1 MAKLFASEMAER
13 VTSEALQIHGG
24 AGYTKLHRRRALL
37 ARRPA
42 DQDLRRHLRDPA
54 AHHLRPPAR
63 QGQEMKVSAL
73 TGDNN
78 YFEDFA
84 VGEVL
89 RHRRGKTIEPTENV
103 VITNMV
109 MNSASSHFD
118 DLVMKDTI
126 FKKRL
131 QFGGVTASLIVGMA
145 SQDTSENSLAELG
158 MTNIRFKVPVFHGDT
173 LYAYTEVLAKTEVGR
188 GDAGEVLF
196 HHWGVNQDDKV
207 VFEGDRRVL
216 VKKRSHWGAR

>member
-1 MAKLFASEMAER
+1 
-13 VTSEALQIHGG
+13 
-24 AGYTKLHRRRALL
+24 
-37 ARRPA
+37 
-42 DQDLRRHLRDPA
+42 
-54 AHHLRPPAR
+54 
-63 QGQEMKVSAL
+63 MKVSAL
-73 TGDNN
+73 TGNNN
-78 YFEDFA
+78 YFEDFT

-89 RHRRGKTIEPTENV
+89 RHARGKTIEATENV

-118 DLVMKDTI
+118 DIVMRDTQ

-145 SQDTSENSLAELG
+145 SQDTSENALAEVG

-173 LYAYTEVLAKTEVGR
+173 LYAYTEVLEKKDGGR
-188 GDAGEVLF
+188 EDAGEVVF
-196 HHWGVNQDDKV
+196 HHWGVNQNDQV

-216 VKKRSHWGAR
+216 VKKRSHWGDR